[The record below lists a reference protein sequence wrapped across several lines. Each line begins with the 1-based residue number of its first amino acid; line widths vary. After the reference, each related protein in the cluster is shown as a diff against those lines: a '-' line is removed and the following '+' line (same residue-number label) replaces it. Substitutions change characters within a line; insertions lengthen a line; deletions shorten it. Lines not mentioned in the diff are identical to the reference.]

1 MDRFPIL
8 KGERT
13 IRFGCGAV
21 FGFVAVL
28 IYVLKETMA
37 VSLQGSHLLIALVGA
52 VVAGLLSVWLGD
64 SFWMRI
70 ATWFRRW

>member
-1 MDRFPIL
+1 MDRFPPL

-21 FGFVAVL
+21 FGFAAVL

-37 VSLQGSHLLIALVGA
+37 VSLQGSHLLIALAGA
-52 VVAGLLSVWLGD
+52 IVFGLLSVWLGD
-64 SFWMRI
+64 SFWIRI
-70 ATWFRRW
+70 AHWFRRW